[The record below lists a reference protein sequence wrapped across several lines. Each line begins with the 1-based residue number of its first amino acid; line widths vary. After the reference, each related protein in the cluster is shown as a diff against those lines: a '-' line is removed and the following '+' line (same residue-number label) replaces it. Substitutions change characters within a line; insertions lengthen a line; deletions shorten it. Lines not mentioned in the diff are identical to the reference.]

1 MNRIKVFFKDP
12 NKKSFL
18 KIIKEVTILAFTKKE
33 IPFYYFKY
41 LYRQNIDN
49 YLDYLSL
56 KEQRKLQNH
65 KQLHHPE
72 YVEILD
78 NKLKFALFGKS
89 NQLATPKMVGYNLK
103 SNFFYGD
110 AEHQISDLNQL
121 GLSYKKLYD
130 NHKVD
135 HLFFRPL
142 SGNGGK
148 GCFKLSKSNLEE
160 ELKQKG
166 DTILNSEYI
175 YTKVVEQH
183 QSINQIHDKCINTL
197 RIVTLITFEGAIE
210 IISAF
215 MRFGVGKNA
224 VDNASSGGFFVGIN
238 HDDGTLKSKGHFLP
252 QYGGQEIYKHPDSG
266 FKFEGFKIPFYKE
279 ACETVINGVKA
290 IPNRFIGWDIA
301 ISNMGP
307 VIIEA
312 NTKPH
317 MQMSNIADGGML
329 KNKHIKNVMTELS

>member
-1 MNRIKVFFKDP
+1 MNRFKVFLKDP

-18 KIIKEVTILAFTKKE
+18 KIIKEVVILIFIKKE

-41 LYRQNIDN
+41 LYRQNVDN

-56 KEQRKLQNH
+56 KEQRKLQDH
-65 KQLHHPE
+65 KRLHNPE

-78 NKLKFALFGKS
+78 NKLKFALFGRS
-89 NQLATPKMVGYNLK
+89 NDLAVPKMVGYNLK
-103 SNFFYGD
+103 SKLFCD
-110 AEHQISDLNQL
+110 AAEHQISDLNQL
-121 GLSYKKLYD
+121 ILSYKKLYED
-130 NHKVD
+130 HKVNQ
-135 HLFFRPL
+135 LFFRPL
-142 SGNGGK
+142 SGSGGK
-148 GCFKLSKSNLEE
+148 GCFKLSKSNLES

-175 YTKVVEQH
+175 YTKVVAQH
-183 QSINQIHDKCINTL
+183 QSINQIHEKSINTL
-197 RIVTLITFEGAIE
+197 RLVTLITLEGTCE

-215 MRFGVGKNA
+215 MRFGIGTSV

-238 HDDGTLKSKGHFLP
+238 HDDGTLKPKGHFLP
-252 QYGGQEIYKHPDSG
+252 QYGAQEIYEHPDSG

-290 IPNRFIGWDIA
+290 LPNRFIGWDVA
-301 ISNMGP
+301 ISDKGP

-317 MQMSNIADGGML
+317 MQMSNIAEGGML
-329 KNKHIKNVMTELS
+329 KNKHVKNVMAELS